1 MRYQIEND
9 GSISQAETELLVDQ
23 KIILT
28 ELFEQF
34 SWNVIRIEKNGAKYA
49 IDIQNSHSKKILKL
63 NVFTGNIRDES
74 RNEKEKKIQLNGSDP
89 RIIEENRINIVLGI
103 YCRHNTDSLKDLI
116 FAGWSV
122 DKNTNYPS
130 NPSIRGLTTDLIQ
143 SAKIVGFVKHEFK
156 SKYVCIFRPEFIFY
170 YIENISN
177 IHNVN
182 ITRELVSSVGINDT
196 NNTIYFGS
204 PGTGKSHKV
213 NEILEP
219 LNKQFYER
227 ITFHPDYDNASFI
240 GGYKPVS
247 DEKGDIKY
255 KFVPQVF
262 TNIYVKAWEDL
273 ENAYFLAIEEINRG
287 NCAEIFGEIFQ
298 LLDRNSRYTVSPSN
312 ELKNYLVEQLGE
324 MHEGIKDG
332 LKLPVNLSLLATMN
346 TSDQSL
352 FPMDSAFKRRWDWE
366 YMPICYKEF
375 DEEEQPNNSFNFLVK
390 IDKNS
395 SFRWIDFIKAVND
408 RIKMNENLGMDKCI
422 GNYFIK
428 PKNQEISLKEFIN
441 KAIFYLW
448 NDVFKDEDENNS
460 IFAKGDFYEDFFPIQ
475 SRGIELVTKLIESL
489 SIDIITSEDIE

>member
-1 MRYQIEND
+1 MRTEKIIENKTLRKLIFD
-9 GSISQAETELLVDQ
+9 SFKYLLTVYDEKQVLGEYYIKESIHNGEKYEGLVMPAFFGNENMIALLKNEQNIADLTSASTQRFFVENFTILKNKFSYFTTQWSSESNRKLNLVQFNKYLDKITNSTFEIIKENTIYFLVKKVHSISTLHL
-23 KIILT
+23 
-28 ELFEQF
+28 
-34 SWNVIRIEKNGAKYA
+34 
-49 IDIQNSHSKKILKL
+49 
-63 NVFTGNIRDES
+63 
-74 RNEKEKKIQLNGSDP
+74 P
-89 RIIEENRINIVLGI
+89 
-103 YCRHNTDSLKDLI
+103 
-116 FAGWSV
+116 
-122 DKNTNYPS
+122 
-130 NPSIRGLTTDLIQ
+130 
-143 SAKIVGFVKHEFK
+143 
-156 SKYVCIFRPEFIFY
+156 
-170 YIENISN
+170 
-177 IHNVN
+177 
-182 ITRELVSSVGINDT
+182 

-247 DEKGDIKY
+247 DENGGIKY
-255 KFVPQVF
+255 RFVPQVF
-262 TNIYVKAWEDL
+262 TNIYVRAWEDL

-324 MHEGIKDG
+324 THEGIKDG
-332 LKLPVNLSLLATMN
+332 LRLPVNLSLLATMN

-408 RIKMNENLGMDKCI
+408 RIRMNENLGMDKCI

-428 PKNQEISLKEFIN
+428 PKNQEISLKEFVN

-475 SRGIELVTKLIESL
+475 SRGIELVTKLVESL
-489 SIDIITSEDIE
+489 SIDIITFEDIE

>member
-1 MRYQIEND
+1 MKTEKIIENESLRKLIFESFKYLLTVFD
-9 GSISQAETELLVDQ
+9 ENKVLFNHSIKKS
-23 KIILT
+23 IINDSNYEGLMIPAFFGNENIIAFFKNKQTISSLSSAKTPRFFEENLT
-28 ELFEQF
+28 ILNNKF
-34 SWNVIRIEKNGAKYA
+34 SYFTTQWSSESNR
-49 IDIQNSHSKKILKL
+49 KL
-63 NVFTGNIRDES
+63 NLNQFNKYLDKVSDSTLEII
-74 RNEKEKKIQLNGSDP
+74 KENSTYFLVKKED
-89 RIIEENRINIVLGI
+89 IV
-103 YCRHNTDSLKDLI
+103 
-116 FAGWSV
+116 
-122 DKNTNYPS
+122 
-130 NPSIRGLTTDLIQ
+130 SILH
-143 SAKIVGFVKHEFK
+143 SPH
-156 SKYVCIFRPEFIFY
+156 
-170 YIENISN
+170 
-177 IHNVN
+177 
-182 ITRELVSSVGINDT
+182 
-196 NNTIYFGS
+196 NTIYFGS
-204 PGTGKSHKV
+204 PGTGKSYKV
-213 NEILEP
+213 NKILESF
-219 LNKQFYER
+219 NGFYER
-227 ITFHPDYDNASFI
+227 ITFHPDYDNASLI

-247 DEKGDIKY
+247 DENGDIKY
-255 KFVPQVF
+255 RFVPQVF
-262 TNIYVKAWEDL
+262 TNIYVRAWEDL

-312 ELKNYLVEQLGE
+312 ELKNYLIEQLGE
-324 MHEGIKDG
+324 THEGIKDG

-375 DEEEQPNNSFNFLVK
+375 DEEEQLNYSFNFLVK